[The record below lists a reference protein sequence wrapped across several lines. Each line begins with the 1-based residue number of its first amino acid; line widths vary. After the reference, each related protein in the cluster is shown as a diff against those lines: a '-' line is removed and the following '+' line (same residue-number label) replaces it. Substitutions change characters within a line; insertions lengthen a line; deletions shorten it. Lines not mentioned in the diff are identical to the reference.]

1 MSQLEE
7 LLYSAEEHGV
17 RYKMFAEIE
26 LWIHNQNNIYL
37 YMIDL
42 ENIQTNESFSG
53 EELEYFVDDDSLI
66 GEVYLDG
73 NLIFQSLDVLDEEQ
87 LEAEFYKAFL
97 VNQDEDY
104 ESVYF

>member
-1 MSQLEE
+1 
-7 LLYSAEEHGV
+7 
-17 RYKMFAEIE
+17 
-26 LWIHNQNNIYL
+26 
-37 YMIDL
+37 MIDF